1 MKKLLSILVLGLLLS
16 SNFVFS
22 ENYKTGQEIEGQI
35 VFSKK
40 MYELAANLTLIV
52 HFAFILF
59 VVFGALLFFV
69 ATKIIFIHI
78 PAFIWGS
85 YIELTHSIC
94 PLTYLENWFL
104 HKANLTTYSEGFI
117 QNYLV
122 PIVYPMNLTKDLQI
136 CLGIVLIVVNM
147 IIYGFIISKL
157 KKKF

>member
-1 MKKLLSILVLGLLLS
+1 
-16 SNFVFS
+16 
-22 ENYKTGQEIEGQI
+22 
-35 VFSKK
+35 
-40 MYELAANLTLIV
+40 MYEMTANLTLIV

-78 PAFIWGS
+78 PTLIWGS

-117 QNYLV
+117 QHYLV
-122 PIVYPMNLTKDLQI
+122 SIVYPTNLSKDLQI
-136 CLGIVLIVVNM
+136 YLGIAIIVVNM

>member
-1 MKKLLSILVLGLLLS
+1 M
-16 SNFVFS
+16 
-22 ENYKTGQEIEGQI
+22 
-35 VFSKK
+35 
-40 MYELAANLTLIV
+40 AANLTLIV

-59 VVFGALLFFV
+59 VVLGALLFFV
-69 ATKIIFIHI
+69 STKIVFIHI

-104 HKANLTTYSEGFI
+104 HKANLTTYSEDFI

-122 PIVYPMNLTKDLQI
+122 SIVYPTNLSTDLQI
-136 CLGIVLIVVNM
+136 YLGIAIIVVNM

>member
-1 MKKLLSILVLGLLLS
+1 
-16 SNFVFS
+16 
-22 ENYKTGQEIEGQI
+22 
-35 VFSKK
+35 

-69 ATKIIFIHI
+69 TTKIIFIHF
-78 PAFIWGS
+78 PALIWGS
-85 YIELTHSIC
+85 YIELTNSIC

-122 PIVYPMNLTKDLQI
+122 PIVYPANLTKDIQI
-136 CLGIVLIVVNM
+136 YLGIALIVINIV
-147 IIYGFIISKL
+147 IYVFIFNKP
-157 KKKF
+157 KKNFKRKN